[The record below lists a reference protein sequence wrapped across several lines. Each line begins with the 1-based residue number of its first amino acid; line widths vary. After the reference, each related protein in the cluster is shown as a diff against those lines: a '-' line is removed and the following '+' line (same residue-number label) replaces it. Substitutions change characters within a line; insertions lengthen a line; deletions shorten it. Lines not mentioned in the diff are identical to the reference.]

1 MNMKKNKKKV
11 QMNTSM
17 GMKMNN
23 AEDEAVES
31 HEMKTKMMMMM
42 MMMMMMV
49 DDDEDDDE
57 EEWRRW

>member
-42 MMMMMMV
+42 V
-49 DDDEDDDE
+49 EDDDEDDDE

>member
-42 MMMMMMV
+42 V
-49 DDDEDDDE
+49 EGDDEDDDE
-57 EEWRRW
+57 E

>member
-42 MMMMMMV
+42 MV
-49 DDDEDDDE
+49 EDDDEDDDE

>member
-42 MMMMMMV
+42 MMV
-49 DDDEDDDE
+49 EDDDEDDDE